1 MTDYEDRLVAMLAD
15 LRGNEAI
22 TVYDAEEGPLATWLA
37 GPEHALE
44 VIGKVADL
52 ALAPSMAG
60 NFHRYGDL
68 SCYWRA
74 TEDTTLGGETG
85 LNHLVNACVGW
96 VPHHVSEADWPAS
109 ERGYRGLVGNVS
121 EVYGPEAEAGAGAD
135 DDDDDEEG
143 GLIELVLHGFDGTAR
158 TGDGAI
164 AGFRAEDGVVLD
176 ASGHPEIWYS
186 VNTSGTLVRLDLSYP
201 EYLETLLL
209 TRGLHGWQYL
219 FADPH
224 DPGFPEYFRLNIGPH
239 LDFIARAFPH
249 DDFSALRARY
259 EAFTRAREE
268 DRPGL

>member
-1 MTDYEDRLVAMLAD
+1 MTGFEDRLVAMLAS

-44 VIGKVADL
+44 VIGKVAGL
-52 ALAPSMAG
+52 ALAPSMVS
-60 NFHRYGDL
+60 NFHRYGAL
-68 SCYWRA
+68 GCYWRA
-74 TEDTTLGGETG
+74 TEDTTLGGEFR
-85 LNHLVNACVGW
+85 LNHLVNTCVGW
-96 VPHHVSEADWPAS
+96 VPPTISEADWPAS
-109 ERGYRGLVGNVS
+109 ERGYSRLVANVS
-121 EVYGPEAEAGAGAD
+121 EVYMPEA
-135 DDDDDEEG
+135 DEEG
-143 GLIELVLHGFDGTAR
+143 ELTELVLHGFDGTAH

-224 DPGFPEYFRLNIGPH
+224 DPGFPEYFHLDIGPH
-239 LDFIARAFPH
+239 LDFIARAFPRS
-249 DDFSALRARY
+249 DFSALRARH
-259 EAFTRAREE
+259 EAFTRARK
-268 DRPGL
+268 DD